1 MKTAGLILAAGRSA
15 RMGRPKALLE
25 YNGDTFL
32 NRQIFLMLPRVE
44 ELTVVLGC
52 HADEIRPTIPD
63 LPGLRVAVNDRYDLG
78 MLSSLQ
84 KGIAT
89 VGGGGGADWI
99 LFGLVDHPLVR
110 GRTLD
115 RMLQACRDAAGAPL
129 AIPRFEGARGH
140 PVAVS
145 RAVADELCAL
155 DPSDSPQS
163 VMRRHYAEALFVDVD
178 DRGVIADIDRPEDYA
193 AWIGAQARSRVE

>member
-1 MKTAGLILAAGRSA
+1 MKTAGLILAAGRSS

-32 NRQIFLMLPRVE
+32 NRQIFLMRPRVD
-44 ELTVVLGC
+44 ELAVVLGC
-52 HADEIRPTIPD
+52 RAAEIRPTIPA
-63 LPGLRVAVNDRYDLG
+63 LPGLRVALNENYDRG

-84 KGIAT
+84 TGIAAL
-89 VGGGGGADWI
+89 GSGADWL

-115 RMLQACRDAAGAPL
+115 RMMQACRAARGAPL
-129 AIPRFEGARGH
+129 AIPRFEGTRGH

-145 RAVADELCAL
+145 RAVAEELCAL
-155 DPSDSPQS
+155 DPSASPQN
-163 VMRRHYAEALFVDVD
+163 VMRRHYAEAIFVDVD
-178 DRGVIADIDRPEDYA
+178 DRGVVTDIDRPEDYA
-193 AWIGAQARSRVE
+193 AMIGAQTESRVE